1 MRNHKSRLIAVL
13 AVVGSLGM
21 GAASAQN
28 FPTKPI
34 TMVLSSGSGSSVDI
48 MARTLAKVAE
58 KELGQPVVVSNK
70 PGGDGATAMAELLA
84 AKPDGYTLWAATKT
98 FPVALNTN
106 LKQFKASD
114 FQPLVMVQVDPF
126 ALVVQGNAKWKN
138 LNEFLA
144 DAKAK
149 RMNVGGFGSSSP
161 HGLFNYFLA
170 KNSKA
175 NLNWIPHQSGSKA
188 LTALMGGHL
197 DAVVSNP
204 SSMMSQVKAGTL
216 RILAVATPERL
227 KDLPNVPTFKEQG
240 FDMVDSQWRG
250 FFVKAGTPAPIVAKL
265 DAALKRAIESAE
277 FQDYLVKTVQ
287 YSGYM
292 GPKEFSA
299 YVKKEIDAIAPVA
312 DDFLKSIQ

>member
-1 MRNHKSRLIAVL
+1 MRKYKSCLIALL
-13 AVVGSLGM
+13 AVVGSLVT

-28 FPTKPI
+28 FPNKPI
-34 TMVLSSGSGSSVDI
+34 TMILSSGSGSSVDI

-70 PGGDGATAMAELLA
+70 PGGDGATAMAELLSNRA
-84 AKPDGYTLWAATKT
+84 DGYTLWAATKT

-106 LKQFKASD
+106 LKQFKAAD

-126 ALVVQGNAKWKN
+126 ALVVQSNAKWKN

-149 RMNVGGFGSSSP
+149 RMNVGGFGTSSP

-170 KNSKA
+170 KNSGAK
-175 NLNWIPHQSGSKA
+175 LNWIPHDAGSKA

-240 FDMVDSQWRG
+240 YDMVDSQWRG
-250 FFVKAGTPAPIVAKL
+250 FFVKAGTPAPVVAKL
-265 DAALKRAIESAE
+265 DAALKRAIESKE

-299 YVKKEIDAIAPVA
+299 YVKKEIDQIAPIA